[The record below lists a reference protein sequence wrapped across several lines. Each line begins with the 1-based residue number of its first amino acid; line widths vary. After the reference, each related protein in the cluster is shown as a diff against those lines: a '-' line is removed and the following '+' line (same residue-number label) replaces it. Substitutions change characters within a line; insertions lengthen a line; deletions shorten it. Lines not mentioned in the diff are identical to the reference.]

1 MTAKVAWAGNIN
13 LRIDVKKLKTV
24 LKFIIALGI
33 VCIVIYKISFSP
45 IPVNSSQVRDGAIK
59 QEVMG
64 TGTLEARVQAIISA
78 KISGRLAEVLVD
90 QGDRVKKGQ
99 LLAKLDDA
107 DLAQQVEIA
116 KAEITA
122 TKAGID
128 RIAAE
133 ITSAEATVAQARSA
147 HNRMEQLSK
156 VKAVSDQDLDDA
168 IEKRAVA
175 EAQLRRTELAKVEIE
190 HQVFKAEKSLQYY
203 QEKLADTNIYAP
215 FDGLITRRER
225 DPGSVLVPG
234 SSILQIISTDQMW
247 VSAWVDETAM
257 AGLAINQPAQIV
269 FRSEPERFYNGTVAR
284 IAPLADRETREF
296 LVDVLITELPKLW
309 AVGQRA
315 EVYIET
321 ANKDSALLVPSNAV
335 CWRNGKPGLYISN
348 DKHAQWRNLELGLRG
363 KDMVE
368 VQNGVSLNDVVIWPM
383 DVKSAI
389 VENRAVRTK

>member
-203 QEKLADTNIYAP
+203 QEKL
-215 FDGLITRRER
+215 
-225 DPGSVLVPG
+225 
-234 SSILQIISTDQMW
+234 
-247 VSAWVDETAM
+247 
-257 AGLAINQPAQIV
+257 
-269 FRSEPERFYNGTVAR
+269 
-284 IAPLADRETREF
+284 
-296 LVDVLITELPKLW
+296 
-309 AVGQRA
+309 
-315 EVYIET
+315 
-321 ANKDSALLVPSNAV
+321 
-335 CWRNGKPGLYISN
+335 
-348 DKHAQWRNLELGLRG
+348 
-363 KDMVE
+363 
-368 VQNGVSLNDVVIWPM
+368 
-383 DVKSAI
+383 
-389 VENRAVRTK
+389 